1 MTVGNQPMNGKS
13 STKSTNKSDFRRSVF
28 VLVGGTSFGHVI
40 TALALPVATRL
51 YSPAEFSVL
60 AVFAS
65 VVSIV
70 SVAACLRFDIAVP
83 VGGTDKEAAN
93 LLVLALVFAFLT
105 SLVVGVSVAI
115 IPGNLLEQIGLAAI
129 TPHLWLLPLGIFL
142 AGAYSVFQGWQ
153 VRRGGFGLIARSRVG
168 QSAAMAGGQIG
179 FGAAGVVPL
188 GLLVGH
194 MLNTAVGCL
203 VLGYRVF
210 ASETRLLVAINR
222 ESLRATFHAFSRYPK
237 YSTFEALC
245 NCAAI
250 QLPVIMIAALAIGPE
265 AGYLTLAMSVMQAP
279 MALIGNAI
287 GQVYLSRAPDEY
299 RKNNLGQF
307 TVDTLG
313 GLSRV
318 GIGPLVFAAI
328 LAPEGFATI
337 FGENWR
343 RAGEIVTWMT
353 PWFVAQFLSS
363 PLSMA
368 VHVTGHQRAAMSL
381 QVFGLVIRVA
391 AVWCASSIANDL
403 IVEAYALSGLVFY
416 LGYFVTILI
425 VVGASPGMALRKLA
439 SNISFTFVWILLG
452 FATLWAMKSFVN
464 GLFSAVF

>member
-1 MTVGNQPMNGKS
+1 MTVGNQPMNGES
-13 STKSTNKSDFRRSVF
+13 STKSTKKSDLRRSVF
-28 VLVGGTSFGHVI
+28 VLVGGTAFGHVI
-40 TALALPVATRL
+40 TALALPIATRL
-51 YSPAEFSVL
+51 YSPAEFGVL

-70 SVAACLRFDIAVP
+70 SVVACLRFDIAVP

-93 LLVLALVFAFLT
+93 LLVLAIVFALLI
-105 SLVVGVSVAI
+105 SLAVGILVSI

-129 TPHLWLLPLGIFL
+129 TPYLWLLPLGILL
-142 AGAYSVFQGWQ
+142 AGAYSAFQGWQ
-153 VRRGGFGLIARSRVG
+153 IRRGGFGLIARSRVG

-179 FGAAGVVPL
+179 FGVAGVVPL
-188 GLLVGH
+188 GLMVGH
-194 MLNTAVGCL
+194 TLNTAVGCL
-203 VLGYRVF
+203 VLGHRVF
-210 ASETRLLVAINR
+210 ANETRLLVAINR
-222 ESLRATFHAFSRYPK
+222 ESLRTTFHAFSRYPK
-237 YSTFEALC
+237 YSTLEALC
-245 NCAAI
+245 NSAAI

-299 RKNNLGQF
+299 RKRNLGPF

-318 GIGPLVFAAI
+318 GIGPLAFAGI
-328 LAPEGFATI
+328 VAPEGFAII
-337 FGENWR
+337 FGESWR

-391 AVWCASSIANDL
+391 AVWCASLIAKDF
-403 IVEAYALSGLVFY
+403 IVEVYALSGLVFY
-416 LGYFVTILI
+416 LGYIVTILM
-425 VVGASPGMALRKLA
+425 VVGASPSMTLKKLT
-439 SNISFTFVWILLG
+439 SGISFAFVWIIFG
-452 FATLWAMKSFVN
+452 FASLWVMKTFAS
-464 GLFSAVF
+464 GLFSSVL